1 MMMMMMM
8 IPNVKF
14 GTGERQALA
23 SVDPKNGVIRP
34 GGQDLQVTVPN

>member
-1 MMMMMMM
+1 M
-8 IPNVKF
+8 PNVKF

-34 GGQDLQVTVPN
+34 AGQELQVAVPN